1 MHFSVSFIF
10 EYVASIVFW
19 AFTPLHHPR
28 LQRLLPSC
36 FFFLLGSSS
45 TLVVFFPF
53 SSAVVWLLLCH
64 YFSCCYVVVLFV
76 SCWPL
81 WWVII
86 YHLIGTFS
94 FKAIASYY
102 LSILYTHGFYLLPL
116 FPFCRRYIC
125 ETFLWVTGFG
135 HCGGRRLCLRIDGMA
150 RTFRW
155 GETRGGWLAPRVGR
169 IQVQEG
175 ICKLRMVVIIL
186 WLLGLLLLLL
196 SFRIAD
202 LSRYDTWI

>member
-1 MHFSVSFIF
+1 MLPPLFFGPSPLFTILASSVCCQ
-10 EYVASIVFW
+10 VVFFW
-19 AFTPLHHPR
+19 
-28 LQRLLPSC
+28 
-36 FFFLLGSSS
+36 FFLLGSSS

-76 SCWPL
+76 SCLPL

-86 YHLIGTFS
+86 YHLIGTCS

-116 FPFCRRYIC
+116 FPFCRRCIC

-135 HCGGRRLCLRIDGMA
+135 HCGGRKLCLRIDGMA

-169 IQVQEG
+169 IQVQKG

-186 WLLGLLLLLL
+186 WLLGLLLLL
-196 SFRIAD
+196 SFKIAD